1 MSGRNLF
8 AHKRYDYLLLDW
20 SLGLKSPFKS
30 ASADWFADILRHTYD
45 DALCMKGITGGVDGV
60 FICAGMLRGDSV
72 YGPGMNISQSSQYS
86 RTELYQLVGYLTL
99 GDVLEILPFEDPLV
113 VLEISG
119 KTLWETLEASL
130 STWPAQE
137 G

>member
-1 MSGRNLF
+1 
-8 AHKRYDYLLLDW
+8 
-20 SLGLKSPFKS
+20 
-30 ASADWFADILRHTYD
+30 
-45 DALCMKGITGGVDGV
+45 MKGITGCVDGV

-86 RTELYQLVGYLTL
+86 WTELYHLIGFLTL

-119 KTLWETLEASL
+119 KALWGALEAAL

>member
-1 MSGRNLF
+1 MRWHAAGRF
-8 AHKRYDYLLLDW
+8 CIRARYSHLL
-20 SLGLKSPFKS
+20 SSK
-30 ASADWFADILRHTYD
+30 
-45 DALCMKGITGGVDGV
+45 DAWTKVHL
-60 FICAGMLRGDSV
+60 
-72 YGPGMNISQSSQYS
+72 P
-86 RTELYQLVGYLTL
+86 VGFLTL

>member
-1 MSGRNLF
+1 MRRDAAGRF
-8 AHKRYDYLLLDW
+8 RIRARYDQPL
-20 SLGLKSPFKS
+20 SCKS
-30 ASADWFADILRHTYD
+30 AWTQVHQ
-45 DALCMKGITGGVDGV
+45 
-60 FICAGMLRGDSV
+60 
-72 YGPGMNISQSSQYS
+72 P
-86 RTELYQLVGYLTL
+86 VGFLTL

-119 KTLWETLEASL
+119 KTLWEALEASL

>member
-1 MSGRNLF
+1 M
-8 AHKRYDYLLLDW
+8 
-20 SLGLKSPFKS
+20 PQ
-30 ASADWFADILRHTYD
+30 
-45 DALCMKGITGGVDGV
+45 
-60 FICAGMLRGDSV
+60 SV
-72 YGPGMNISQSSQYS
+72 GF
-86 RTELYQLVGYLTL
+86 LTL

-119 KTLWETLEASL
+119 KTLWDTLEASL

>member
-1 MSGRNLF
+1 M
-8 AHKRYDYLLLDW
+8 
-20 SLGLKSPFKS
+20 
-30 ASADWFADILRHTYD
+30 
-45 DALCMKGITGGVDGV
+45 DGV

-72 YGPGMNISQSSQYS
+72 YGPGMNISQRSQHS
-86 RTELYQLVGYLTL
+86 RTELYQLVGFLTL

-119 KTLWETLEASL
+119 KTLWATLEASL

>member
-1 MSGRNLF
+1 
-8 AHKRYDYLLLDW
+8 
-20 SLGLKSPFKS
+20 
-30 ASADWFADILRHTYD
+30 
-45 DALCMKGITGGVDGV
+45 MKGITGGVDGV

-72 YGPGMNISQSSQYS
+72 YGPGMNIFQSSQSSW
-86 RTELYQLVGYLTL
+86 TELYQLVGFLTL

-119 KTLWETLEASL
+119 KALWGALEASL

>member
-1 MSGRNLF
+1 MCWHVARRF
-8 AHKRYDYLLLDW
+8 CIRAWYEYLLI
-20 SLGLKSPFKS
+20 SKSKW
-30 ASADWFADILRHTYD
+30 AEVH
-45 DALCMKGITGGVDGV
+45 
-60 FICAGMLRGDSV
+60 
-72 YGPGMNISQSSQYS
+72 QSEGS
-86 RTELYQLVGYLTL
+86 LTL

-119 KTLWETLEASL
+119 KTLWEALEVSL

>member
-1 MSGRNLF
+1 
-8 AHKRYDYLLLDW
+8 
-20 SLGLKSPFKS
+20 
-30 ASADWFADILRHTYD
+30 
-45 DALCMKGITGGVDGV
+45 
-60 FICAGMLRGDSV
+60 MLRGDSV
-72 YGPGMNISQSSQYS
+72 YGPGMKYLFEFSNRHATWTQMLQSI
-86 RTELYQLVGYLTL
+86 GYLTL

-119 KTLWETLEASL
+119 KTLWEALEASL

>member
-1 MSGRNLF
+1 M
-8 AHKRYDYLLLDW
+8 
-20 SLGLKSPFKS
+20 
-30 ASADWFADILRHTYD
+30 
-45 DALCMKGITGGVDGV
+45 DGV

-72 YGPGMNISQSSQYS
+72 YGPGMKYLFGFQIWTRMSQSI
-86 RTELYQLVGYLTL
+86 GNLTL

-119 KTLWETLEASL
+119 KTLWEALEASL
-130 STWPAQE
+130 ATWPAQE